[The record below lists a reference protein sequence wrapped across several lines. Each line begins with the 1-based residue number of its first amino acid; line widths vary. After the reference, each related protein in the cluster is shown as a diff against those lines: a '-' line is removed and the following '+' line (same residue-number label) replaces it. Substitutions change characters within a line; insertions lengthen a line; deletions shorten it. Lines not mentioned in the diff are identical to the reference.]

1 MSREPLTKRQRAVY
15 DFIRNWCDV
24 HGYPPTLREIASN
37 IGVRSTNSVYNH
49 LKILERKGYLT
60 REDMKSRTW
69 RPVDAPASSISD
81 VPVVGS
87 IAAGSPILAHQDIQD
102 TISIDRSLV
111 DGQDVFALKVRGDS
125 MVEAG
130 ILDGDT
136 IFVRPGHEVRPG
148 SIVVALLGDEATVKY
163 YHPEKGYIRLQP
175 AHPTMA
181 PLYVRRGDKRSF
193 SLVGQVVGVFR
204 KVP

>member
-1 MSREPLTKRQRAVY
+1 MSREPLTTRQRAVY

-24 HGYPPTLREIASN
+24 NGYPPTLREIASN

-81 VPVVGS
+81 IPVVGS

-111 DGQDVFALKVRGDS
+111 DGQDVFALNVRGDCGRFLRRPERWGGGS
-125 MVEAG
+125 GCAG
-130 ILDGDT
+130 WGACRIGTPAIPGD
-136 IFVRPGHEVRPG
+136 RCSP
-148 SIVVALLGDEATVKY
+148 S
-163 YHPEKGYIRLQP
+163 QP
-175 AHPTMA
+175 SERSASRGG
-181 PLYVRRGDKRSF
+181 LRGCGRR
-193 SLVGQVVGVFR
+193 
-204 KVP
+204 

>member
-1 MSREPLTKRQRAVY
+1 MSREPLTKRQRTVF
-15 DFIRNWCDV
+15 DFIRNWCDM
-24 HGYPPTLREIASN
+24 HGYPPTLREIARN

-69 RPVDAPASSISD
+69 RPVDAPAASISD
-81 VPVVGS
+81 IPLVGA
-87 IAAGSPILAHQDIQD
+87 IAAGSPILALEDIQD

-111 DGQDVFALKVRGDS
+111 GAQDVFALRVRGDS
-125 MVEAG
+125 MIEAG
-130 ILDGDT
+130 IMDGDF
-136 IFVRPGHEVRPG
+136 IFVKPGSEIRPGT
-148 SIVVALLGDEATVKY
+148 IVVALLGDEATVKY
-163 YHPEKGYIRLQP
+163 YYPEKGYIRLQP

-181 PLYVRRGDKRSF
+181 PLYVRKGDKRSF

-204 KVP
+204 KLQ

>member
-1 MSREPLTKRQRAVY
+1 MSREPLTTRQQAVY

-69 RPVDAPASSISD
+69 RPVDAPASTISD

-87 IAAGSPILAHQDIQD
+87 IAAGSPILALEDIQE

-111 DGQDVFALKVRGDS
+111 STEDAFALRVRGDS
-125 MVEAG
+125 MIEAG
-130 ILDGDT
+130 ILDGDFL
-136 IFVRPGHEVRPG
+136 FVRPGTDVRPG

-175 AHPTMA
+175 AHPSMA
-181 PLYVRRGDKRSF
+181 PLYVRKGDRKSF

-204 KVP
+204 KIP

>member
-1 MSREPLTKRQRAVY
+1 MNREPLTQRQRTVY
-15 DFIRNWCDV
+15 DVIRTWCDD
-24 HGYPPTLREIASN
+24 HGYPPTLREIATS

-49 LKILERKGYLT
+49 LRVLERKGYLK

-69 RPVDAPASSISD
+69 RPVGSPASGITD
-81 VPVVGS
+81 VPVVGD
-87 IAAGSPILAHQDIQD
+87 IAAGSPILALEDIQD

-111 DGQDVFALKVRGDS
+111 DGHDLFALQVRGDS
-125 MVEAG
+125 MIDAG
-130 ILDGDT
+130 ILDGDH
-136 IFVRPGHEVRPG
+136 IFVMPTTEVRPG

-163 YHPEKGYIRLQP
+163 YHPEKDYVRLQP

-181 PLYVRRGDKRSF
+181 PLYVRRNDTRSF

-204 KVP
+204 KLA

>member
-1 MSREPLTKRQRAVY
+1 MSREPLTKRQRTVY
-15 DFIRNWCDV
+15 DFIRTWCDN
-24 HGYPPTLREIASN
+24 HGYPPTLREIASS

-49 LKILERKGYLT
+49 LKILERKGYLK

-69 RPVDAPASSISD
+69 RPVDAPSPGIAD

-87 IAAGSPILAHQDIQD
+87 IAAGSPILALEDITD

-111 DGQDVFALKVRGDS
+111 DGHDIFSLQVRGDS

-130 ILDGDT
+130 IVDGDY
-136 IFVRPGHEVRPG
+136 IFVRPGSDIRPG
-148 SIVVALLGDEATVKY
+148 SIVVALIGDEATVKF

-181 PLYVRRGDKRSF
+181 PIYVRKGDKRAF
-193 SLVGQVVGVFR
+193 ALIGQVIGVFR
-204 KVP
+204 KLS